1 MGLMLLARDR
11 SSGWTRE
18 FAGCGRR
25 EFAGCGRSEGRPRWR
40 GKKESFACFLCLSIS
55 LSLVATL

>member
-40 GKKESFACFLCLSIS
+40 EKERALLAS
-55 LSLVATL
+55 LLVH